1 MPSDAPAGLPVEGAW
16 QRLHPLTMLFTI
28 GARLYGLRGLA
39 VPGVVAVALSRNR
52 NPNGGW
58 PNLDGWLLVPIGLLL
73 LLFELVQYFTLA
85 YRFDRHEIVIKRGLI
100 WKSERHIPYARVQNI
115 ELVQNAAH
123 RLGGVAVVRLDTGTG
138 AGAEGELSVLSLDAV
153 AALREAVRIGR
164 QGEVAAGAAPAPA
177 IEAETGAP
185 AAGVLVSLDLR
196 ELLLHGLLTASG
208 WVVIAAGA
216 GALWQFDIDG
226 WGLVER
232 YLPSTVGAW
241 GQLRQATPLLI
252 VEIALLVLL
261 AVLVFRV
268 LSAVWSATKHY
279 QFSLTTRGDE
289 LFQSYGLLT
298 RVGRTIPRAR
308 IQKLTVT
315 EALLM
320 RLFGRATLTID
331 TAASPSEKLQNPT
344 AGGSHVLV
352 PIVPA
357 SSVAALVREVYPTGE
372 GEGPGFDALPWQGV
386 DPRAFG
392 RLLRVRLVVAALV
405 GTASY
410 GAAHRW
416 AVAIGL
422 AAAAVLTAQAWVA
435 ARFTAFAWS
444 GDTLWFRTAALTRR
458 VTVVRAGRTQVL
470 SLERSP
476 FDRRW
481 GMAAVRVDTA
491 GAGSGGHEVHIRWLP
506 ADVASALYAQL
517 RHAAR

>member
-1 MPSDAPAGLPVEGAW
+1 MPSDVPAGLTVAGAW
-16 QRLHPLTMLFTI
+16 QRLHPLTMLFAI

-39 VPGVVAVALSRNR
+39 VPGVVALAVTRHR
-52 NPNGGW
+52 DPTGGW
-58 PNLDGWLLVPIGLLL
+58 FGFDGWLLVPVGLLL

-85 YRFDRHEIVIKRGLI
+85 YRFDPHEIVIKRGLF
-100 WKSERHIPYARVQNI
+100 WKRERHIPSARVQNI

-123 RLGGVAVVRLDTGTG
+123 RLAGVAVARLDTGTG
-138 AGAEGELSVLSLDAV
+138 SGAEGELSVLSLEAI
-153 AALREAVRIGR
+153 AALREAVRVGR
-164 QGEVAAGAAPAPA
+164 HGEATALPGPEAHAP
-177 IEAETGAP
+177 
-185 AAGVLVSLDLR
+185 GVLIALTPR

-216 GALWQFDIDG
+216 GALWQLDLDG
-226 WGLVER
+226 WDVGR
-232 YLPSTVGAW
+232 YLPSTEGAW
-241 GQLRQATPLLI
+241 GRLRQATPLLAL
-252 VEIALLVLL
+252 EIALLVLL

-268 LSAVWSATKHY
+268 LSAVWSAIKHFD
-279 QFSLTTRGDE
+279 FSLTTRGSE

-320 RLFGRATLTID
+320 RLFGRATITID
-331 TAASPSEKLQNPT
+331 TAASPSEKQQNPA

-352 PIVPA
+352 PIVPW
-357 SSVAALVREVYPTGE
+357 SRVPALVREVYPTG
-372 GEGPGFDALPWQGV
+372 GDDGPGLDGLAWQGV
-386 DPRAFG
+386 HPRAFD
-392 RLLRVRLVVAALV
+392 RLLRVRLTFAALL
-405 GTASY
+405 GAASY
-410 GAAHRW
+410 APAQRW
-416 AVAIGL
+416 SIAIGL
-422 AAAAVLTAQAWVA
+422 GAAVLFASQAWFA

-458 VTVVRAGRTQVL
+458 ITLVRAGRTQVV

-491 GAGSGGHEVHIRWLP
+491 GAASGGHEVHIRWLP
-506 ADVASALYAQL
+506 ADVADALYARL
-517 RHAAR
+517 RHAAAP

>member
-1 MPSDAPAGLPVEGAW
+1 MPSEAPAGLIAEGAW
-16 QRLHPLTMLFTI
+16 QRLHPLTMLFAI
-28 GARLYGLRGLA
+28 GARLYALRGLA
-39 VPGVVAVALSRNR
+39 VPGVVAVAVSRNR
-52 NPNGGW
+52 APTGGW
-58 PNLDGWLLVPIGLLL
+58 PSLDGWLLGPIGLLL

-115 ELVQNAAH
+115 ELVQNAVH
-123 RLGGVAVVRLDTGTG
+123 RLAGVAVVRLDTGTG

-153 AALREAVRIGR
+153 AALREAVRAGR
-164 QGEVAAGAAPAPA
+164 HGEVAAGASPVT
-177 IEAETGAP
+177 EAGTGTP
-185 AAGVLVSLDLR
+185 AADVLVSLDLR

-226 WGLVER
+226 WDLVER
-232 YLPSTVGAW
+232 YLPSTAGAW

-252 VEIALLVLL
+252 LEIALLVLV

-279 QFSLTTRGDE
+279 QFALTTRGDE

-320 RLFGRATLTID
+320 RLFARATLTID
-331 TAASPSEKLQNPT
+331 TAASPSEKQQNPA

-357 SSVAALVREVYPTGE
+357 SSVAGLVREVYPTGT
-372 GEGPGFDALPWQGV
+372 GEGPGLDDLPWQGV

-392 RLLRVRLVVAALV
+392 RLLRVRLVVAALI
-405 GTASY
+405 GAASY

-435 ARFTAFAWS
+435 ARFTAFAWT
-444 GDTLWFRTAALTRR
+444 GDTLWFRSAAATRR
-458 VTVVRAGRTQVL
+458 VTLVRAARTQVV

-491 GAGSGGHEVHIRWLP
+491 GAASGGHDVHIRWLP
-506 ADVASALYAQL
+506 AEVADALYAQL
-517 RHAAR
+517 RRAAAP

>member
-1 MPSDAPAGLPVEGAW
+1 MPFDAPAGLTGEGAW
-16 QRLHPLTMLFTI
+16 HRLHPLTLLFAV

-39 VPGVVAVALSRNR
+39 VPGVVAVAVSRNR
-52 NPNGGW
+52 DPTGGW
-58 PNLDGWLLVPIGLLL
+58 PNLDGWLLVPAAALL

-85 YRFDRHEIVIKRGLI
+85 YRFDPHEIVIKRGLI

-123 RLGGVAVVRLDTGTG
+123 RLAGVAVVRLDTGTG

-153 AALREAVRIGR
+153 TALREAVRVGR
-164 QGEVAAGAAPAPA
+164 HGEVAAGASPAT
-177 IEAETGAP
+177 EAATGAP
-185 AAGVLVSLDLR
+185 AADVLVALDLR

-232 YLPSTVGAW
+232 YLPSTMASW
-241 GQLRQATPLLI
+241 GQLRQATPLLAL
-252 VEIALLVLL
+252 EIALLVLL

-268 LSAVWSATKHY
+268 LSAVWSAIKHY

-320 RLFGRATLTID
+320 RLFKRATLTID
-331 TAASPSEKLQNPT
+331 TAASPSEKQQNPA

-357 SSVAALVREVYPTGE
+357 SSVAALVREVYRTGAGE
-372 GEGPGFDALPWQGV
+372 GSGLDALPWQGV
-386 DPRAFG
+386 DPRAFN
-392 RLLRVRLVVAALV
+392 RMLRVRLVLATVIGA
-405 GTASY
+405 ASY

-422 AAAAVLTAQAWVA
+422 AVAAVLTAQAWVA

-458 VTVVRAGRTQVL
+458 VTLVRAGRTQVV

-481 GMAAVRVDTA
+481 AMAAVRVDTA

-506 ADVASALYAQL
+506 ADVARALYQQL